1 MAFQMPSVGWLISY
15 RRIRRTA
22 LAYRRFTRRSF
33 LGGVLLGNRWLLILV
48 LLLAPMA
55 VAGIELTHRAK
66 MDYYL
71 LTGPK
76 GGTYDVV
83 APRLAEV
90 LNRPDK
96 LERFL
101 HLNIVPDFTFRET
114 CGSLENLFYI
124 DHGMGQLAFAEDGLP
139 LHFTRTSE
147 CKLPIGSEPVAEKG
161 MHKEIR
167 MRALMPLYKS
177 PLHIVARKSLGIA
190 DADDIPPR
198 TRTYL
203 GPEGSATAFL
213 AHLVLDHY
221 GIAVERV
228 GEDLDYEQAAQQMKE
243 GKIDVGFFLSGLKAG
258 VGSVLAR
265 HEGEFHLLRVQHAQ
279 GLTMLHPF
287 LVEVRIPGAAFQDA
301 SQEISTIG
309 TNTILVASTD
319 LSDLEAYE
327 IAAKI
332 DRNVQD
338 ILQGIPLNYAKLADM
353 DPRKGLYYTLHEGA
367 VRFYDHDPPFFM
379 DPRTLAGIG
388 TYLSLL
394 FAIFTLSSQFVRDY
408 LVHRFLYSVDRAVK
422 AFKVMPNQPASKR
435 YHHYIHRLK
444 YRALTL
450 LKDEQIRLEDYKRID
465 EYIKGHS

>member
-1 MAFQMPSVGWLISY
+1 MAFQMPSVGWVLSY

-22 LAYRRFTRRSF
+22 LAYRRFANRSVI
-33 LGGVLLGNRWLLILV
+33 GALLLSNRWQMVLFLLVIPIVLV
-48 LLLAPMA
+48 GL
-55 VAGIELTHRAK
+55 ELTRHART
-66 MDYYL
+66 DYYL
-71 LTGPK
+71 LTGPQ
-76 GGTYDVV
+76 GGTYDMV
-83 APRLAEV
+83 APRLIEV

-101 HLNIVPDFTFRET
+101 HLNIVPDFTYRET

-124 DHGMGQLAFAEDGLP
+124 DHGLGQLAFAEDGLP
-139 LHFTRTSE
+139 LHFERTSQ
-147 CKLPIGSEPVAEKG
+147 CQLPIGSEPVADKG
-161 MHKEIR
+161 LHKEIR

-177 PLHIVARKSLGIA
+177 PLHIVARKSLGIQ

-198 TRTYL
+198 TKTYL
-203 GPEGSATAFL
+203 GPEGSANAFL

-221 GIAVERV
+221 GIPVERV
-228 GEDLDYEQAAQQMKE
+228 GEDLDYEQAAKQMKE

-258 VGSVLAR
+258 VGSALAK
-265 HEGEFHLLRVQHAQ
+265 HESEFHLLRVQHAQ
-279 GLTMLHPF
+279 GLTMLHPY
-287 LVEVRIPGAAFQDA
+287 LVEVKIPGAAFRDS

-309 TNTILVASTD
+309 TNTILVTSNE
-319 LSDLEAYE
+319 LSELEVYE
-327 IAAKI
+327 IATKL

-367 VRFYDHDPPFFM
+367 QRFYDHDPPFFL

-394 FAIFTLSSQFVRDY
+394 FAVFTLSSQFVRDY

-422 AFKVMPNQPASKR
+422 AFKVMPNQQASKR
-435 YHHYIHRLK
+435 YQHYIQRLK
-444 YRALTL
+444 YKALHL
-450 LKDEQIRLEDYKRID
+450 LKDERIRLEDFKRID

>member
-1 MAFQMPSVGWLISY
+1 M
-15 RRIRRTA
+15 A
-22 LAYRRFTRRSF
+22 LAYRRFTRRSL
-33 LGGVLLGNRWLLILV
+33 LGGFFLGNRWLVILF
-48 LLLAPMA
+48 LLVIPVAYAGLELAK
-55 VAGIELTHRAK
+55 RAET
-66 MDYYL
+66 DYYL

-76 GGTYDVV
+76 GGTYDTV

-139 LHFTRTSE
+139 LHFERTGE
-147 CKLPIGSEPVAEKG
+147 CRLPIGSEPVTETG

-167 MRALMPLYKS
+167 MRAFMPLYKS
-177 PLHIVARKSLGIA
+177 PLHIVASKSLGIA

-203 GPEGSATAFL
+203 GPDGSATAFL

-228 GEDLDYEQAAQQMKE
+228 GENLNYEQAAQQMQE
-243 GKIDVGFFLSGLKAG
+243 GKIDLGFFLSGLKSG
-258 VGSVLAR
+258 VGSALAHDR
-265 HEGEFHLLRVQHAQ
+265 AFHLLRVPHAQ

-287 LVEVRIPGAAFQDA
+287 LVEIKIPGAAFRDT

-309 TNTILVASTD
+309 TNTILVASND
-319 LSDLEAYE
+319 LTDLEAYE

-338 ILQGIPLNYAKLADM
+338 ILQDIPLNYAKLADM

-367 VRFYDHDPPFFM
+367 VRFYDHDPPFFL

-394 FAIFTLSSQFVRDY
+394 FAVVTLSSQFIRDY

-422 AFKVMPNQPASKR
+422 AFKVTPNQPASKR
-435 YHHYIHRLK
+435 YHHYMHRLK
-444 YRALTL
+444 YKALNL
-450 LKDEQIRLEDYKRID
+450 LKNEQIRLEDFKRID

>member
-1 MAFQMPSVGWLISY
+1 MAFQIPSVGWLVNY
-15 RRIRRTA
+15 RRIRRAA
-22 LAYRRFTRRSF
+22 LVYRRFTRRSV
-33 LGGVLLGNRWLLILV
+33 LGGLLLSNRWLLV
-48 LLLAPMA
+48 LFLLMAP
-55 VAGIELTHRAK
+55 VIFAGFELAKRAET
-66 MDYYL
+66 DYYL

-76 GGTYDVV
+76 GGTYDAV

-139 LHFTRTSE
+139 LHSTRTSE
-147 CKLPIGSEPVAEKG
+147 CTLPIGSEPVTEKG

-228 GEDLDYEQAAQQMKE
+228 GENLNYEQAAQQMTE
-243 GKIDVGFFLSGLKAG
+243 GKIDVGFFLSGLKSGAG
-258 VGSVLAR
+258 SAMAHDGA
-265 HEGEFHLLRVQHAQ
+265 FHLLRVQHAQ

-287 LVEVRIPGAAFQDA
+287 LVEVKIPGAAFRDT

-309 TNTILVASTD
+309 TNTILVVSTE

-332 DRNVQD
+332 DRNIQD
-338 ILQGIPLNYAKLADM
+338 ILQDIPLNYAKLADL
-353 DPRKGLYYTLHEGA
+353 DPQKGLYYTLHEGA
-367 VRFYDHDPPFFM
+367 VRFYEHRPPFFL

-394 FAIFTLSSQFVRDY
+394 LAVFTLSSQFVRDY

-422 AFKVMPNQPASKR
+422 AFKVTPNQPPSKR

-444 YRALTL
+444 YRALSL
-450 LKDEQIRLEDYKRID
+450 LKDERIRLEDFKRID